1 MALILVIDDQ
11 KSIRTIIAMVL
22 KESGHEVRLAEDG
35 KEGIEWLKGS
45 SEFDL
50 VITDINMPNT
60 DGNEVAKYI
69 RTSCRSTIPVIAITG
84 FPEEAETELFDYA
97 ITKPFMLKNLRETVA
112 RFTDCNLP
120 RRGALSEGWT

>member
-35 KEGIEWLKGS
+35 KEGIELLNGP

-69 RTSCRSTIPVIAITG
+69 RTSCRSTIPVIAVTG
-84 FPEEAETELFDYA
+84 FPEEAQTKLFDYA
-97 ITKPFMLKNLRETVA
+97 ITKPFMLKNLCETVA
-112 RFTDCNLP
+112 RFTDRNLP
-120 RRGALSEGWT
+120 RRG